1 MQGQVHQDARRELLV
16 TGFAFTLSA
25 VILFVLEKPVVPYIA
40 ATLGAVSLIGFIF
53 FRSLGRSIH
62 SLFAAVRQSIQKAVS
77 YIVLTIVYFGFV
89 SILGSILS
97 LLGMDKLRKDF
108 DKAQSTKTMFEDAP
122 ATDLDNFKRQS

>member
-1 MQGQVHQDARRELLV
+1 MQQQFHRSERKELLV

-25 VILFVLEKPVVPYIA
+25 VILFVLDKPVVPYIA
-40 ATLGAVSLIGFIF
+40 FTLGAVSLIGFIF
-53 FRSLGRSIH
+53 FQSVGRSIH
-62 SLFAAVRQSIQKAVS
+62 KLLTAIRLSIQQAVS
-77 YIVLTIVYFGFV
+77 YMVLTIVYFCFV

-108 DKAQSTKTMFEDAP
+108 GKYQLTKTMFEDAP